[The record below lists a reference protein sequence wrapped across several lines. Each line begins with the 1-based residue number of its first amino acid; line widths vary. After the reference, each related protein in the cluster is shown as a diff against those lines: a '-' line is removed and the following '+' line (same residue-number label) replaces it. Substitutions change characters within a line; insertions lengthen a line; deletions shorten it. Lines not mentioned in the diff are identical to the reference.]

1 MARSA
6 TMAGFSHC
14 ATHNASYEI
23 TKSGRTLIDPCTIL
37 RFTNKTSTL
46 VMRALPVRILKV
58 CCADRPPCAIPC
70 QHWRRIQASHHVIK
84 TLIVDDSPLTAEVIA
99 TYLSTMPSEGL
110 VGSASSAAEA
120 LAYAAKS
127 DLDLVITDLRMPL
140 VNGIELA
147 ARLRRTRHVRA
158 HCPPFGGQEFSAH
171 AKRIP
176 SGCRYLRRQ
185 KRSARTADSSIRKLF
200 PNEAASSQGAL

>member
-70 QHWRRIQASHHVIK
+70 QHWRRIQHPIMSIK

-99 TYLSTMPSEGL
+99 TYLSTMPSVEL

-147 ARLRRTRHVRA
+147 ARLRRTRPSVRIVLLSVDKSS
-158 HCPPFGGQEFSAH
+158 QLMQSASRQGVDIFVDKSDLH
-171 AKRIP
+171 EQLIP
-176 SGCRYLRRQ
+176 
-185 KRSARTADSSIRKLF
+185 SIRKLF
-200 PNEAASSQGAL
+200 PNEAASSQ